1 MTKKKTPPKANRRR
15 FTSEFKSEVVE
26 LIRTSGRSIGSVSR
40 ELDLS
45 DSAVREWLR
54 QAEARERPKSAG
66 PEQDLQAEL
75 RAAKKRIKELE
86 MEKEILKKAAA
97 LFAREDS

>member
-1 MTKKKTPPKANRRR
+1 MTKKKTHPKANRRR

-54 QAEARERPKSAG
+54 QAEARERPQSSA
-66 PEQDLQAEL
+66 PDQDLQAEL